1 MLGLNVMREEAE
13 SSAVKRRGHI
23 MCNRMHLDEQNEPKA
38 VQQPHNK
45 L

>member
-1 MLGLNVMREEAE
+1 LLGLNVMREEAE
-13 SSAVKRRGHI
+13 SMAVKRRHI

-38 VQQPHNK
+38 VQHPHNK